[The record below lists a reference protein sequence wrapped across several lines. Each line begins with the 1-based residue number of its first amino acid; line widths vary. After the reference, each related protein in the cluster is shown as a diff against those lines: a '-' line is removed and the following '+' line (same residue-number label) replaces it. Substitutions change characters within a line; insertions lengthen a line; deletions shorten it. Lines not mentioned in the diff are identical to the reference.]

1 MKKNKLHIHIL
12 ILALIPVLVYSRQ
25 AVTLAASATSTLD
38 IQAGNIANNP
48 LQNTCGNVPADF
60 IIPDTLEA
68 KVTQPHIVNLNF
80 PGTKVKSIQLT
91 YGVPTLAPV
100 TTVYEYSNSNM
111 PIILSWAIT
120 PNDEAV
126 TDITIDGTSTGSTA
140 SIGSQA
146 VTFKTIA
153 NGGSLTKTF
162 PLVVTGNL
170 YGAAATQNSA
180 TLSWDNRLYR
190 GVITSAVIPSDGTFT
205 FSDTQVKT
213 TLLTENKLGGNWKSA
228 AGYDFACG
236 AGGQYVA
243 FAYPD
248 DAVTPVVQYYDSNF
262 NSWMTYL
269 PSDVTIIN
277 KANFVNQNG
286 YSLTNYKLVFVNVQ
300 YFNATVKIRLQ

>member
-100 TTVYEYSNSNM
+100 TTFYEYSNSNM

-153 NGGSLTKTF
+153 NGGTLTKTF

-170 YGAAATQNSA
+170 YGAGTPKNSA
-180 TLSWDNRLYR
+180 AVNWDNRLYR
-190 GVITSAVIPSDGTFT
+190 GVITSSVIPGEGIFTFT
-205 FSDTQVKT
+205 DTRVKT
-213 TLLTENKLGGNWKSA
+213 ELLTETKLGGDWKSK
-228 AGYDFACG
+228 AGYDFTCS
-236 AGGQYVA
+236 AGGQFIA

-248 DAVTPVVQYYDSNF
+248 DAVTPVVQYWDKYF
-262 NSWMTYL
+262 NSWLTYIATDL
-269 PSDVTIIN
+269 TII
-277 KANFVNQNG
+277 KRTNFVNQLGFN
-286 YSLTNYKLVFVNVQ
+286 LTNYKLVFVNVQ